1 MAPYRRPPSPPTRP
15 VPCRRP
21 GGADWITP
29 RVPPRLARL
38 SSTDDPTD
46 EPAEDV
52 TGDVAVIDEPSE
64 PEPSDG
70 RVHIDADPDDYE
82 ARDAGD
88 PRRYYLEIFVISM
101 AGLLIEISYT
111 RIISYKLFYYWVYLV
126 IGLALLGIGSGSV
139 FVTISKRLRHS
150 ATQPIIMWGS
160 LVAALSV
167 GAGYVVL
174 ARTPIDTLKIWDY
187 GTRAS
192 IQNLGALVLISFC
205 LFASFV
211 AIGIMIATLFG
222 RRSERIG
229 RLYFADLVGA
239 GLACLVVVFL
249 ISTIGPPSVVCL
261 AGVLLAVVGLRL
273 AWKSSKVAVGGG
285 AVLALVLGAGV
296 VAPSLLPTLA
306 LDGVKEDVS
315 GKENVYSAWSPVFRV
330 DAVQV
335 TDETKLLYHDGLP
348 GSAIYRYDGDPS
360 GLTRFDSDPRSLPF
374 AVAGESPDDVMIIGA
389 AGGNEILASL
399 YYDTGHID
407 AIELNPVTYDL
418 VANRFADYAGNIADD
433 PRVNYVNGDGRSFL
447 ARSDDTFD
455 IVWFPAPDSYAA
467 TNAASSGAFVL
478 SESYLYT
485 QEAIEDSLDHLG
497 GDGILAAQFG
507 EFDYEN
513 KPNRTTR
520 YVATARAALEARG
533 IDDPSEHLMV
543 ATTPAVGFGT
553 LLSTILVKEEP
564 FTPEE
569 VEAFTTGLEAIEG
582 AELRYAP
589 GQPVEGEPVSVLA
602 TAQGDELEAF
612 FDEYP
617 YQIDAITDDGPFFWH
632 FASFGTVLGDF
643 TTSVVGDD
651 LEVAIGERV
660 LLLLLLVATVFAAVF
675 LLLPFVAIRDIFV
688 ALPQKGRSA
697 IYFACLGF
705 GFLFFEITLIQK
717 LTLFLGY
724 PTYSLT
730 VTLASILLFTG
741 VGALLS
747 GRYKDRP
754 HRVIPV
760 LLGSVVALTLFY
772 AFVLPWLTEALLT
785 APLGLRIVTAFAV
798 LAPLGICLG
807 TFMPLGL
814 GAVAAK
820 TDHPSEYV
828 AWGWAVNGFASVMGS
843 VLTTLLAMTF
853 GFQTVLFVAL
863 GVYLVALLAL
873 RGLVGPDRAP
883 AGT

>member
-1 MAPYRRPPSPPTRP
+1 MSGSHRTQGQGRA
-15 VPCRRP
+15 

-29 RVPPRLARL
+29 RLPPRLAGL
-38 SSTDDPTD
+38 SSTVET
-46 EPAEDV
+46 PAD
-52 TGDVAVIDEPSE
+52 A
-64 PEPSDG
+64 
-70 RVHIDADPDDYE
+70 RVHIDADPDDYDV
-82 ARDAGD
+82 RDAGD
-88 PRRYYLEIFVISM
+88 TRRYYFEIFVVSM

-139 FVTISKRLRHS
+139 FVTISKRLRHA
-150 ATQPIIMWGS
+150 ATKTIIMWGS
-160 LVAALSV
+160 LAAALSV
-167 GAGYVVL
+167 GVGYLIL

-192 IQNLGALVLISFC
+192 VANLGALVVISFA

-222 RRSERIG
+222 RKSERIG
-229 RLYFADLVGA
+229 RLYFADLAGA
-239 GLACLVVVFL
+239 GLACAIVVTL

-261 AGVLLAVVGLRL
+261 AGVLLAAVGLRL
-273 AWKSSKVAVGGG
+273 AWKGSKVAQVGGG
-285 AVLALVLGAGV
+285 LLALVLLVGV
-296 VAPSLLPTLA
+296 VAPGVLPTIE
-306 LDGVKEDVS
+306 LDGVKEEVS
-315 GKENVYSAWSPVFRV
+315 GKANVFSAWSPVFRV

-360 GLTRFDSDPRSLPF
+360 SLTRFDTDPRSLPF
-374 AVAGESPDDVMIIGA
+374 AVSGDAPDDVMIIGA
-389 AGGNEILASL
+389 AGGNEVLASL
-399 YYDTGHID
+399 YYDTGHVD

-418 VANRFADYAGNIADD
+418 VAHRFADYAGNIAQD

-447 ARSDDTFD
+447 ARSDDEFD

-485 QEAIEDSLDHLG
+485 QEAVEDSLDHLG

-520 YVATARAALEARG
+520 YVATAREALAARG
-533 IDDPSEHLMV
+533 IDDPTRNIMV

-553 LLSTILVKEEP
+553 QLSTILVKETP
-564 FTPEE
+564 FTPDEIDRFI
-569 VEAFTTGLEAIEG
+569 AGLEPIEG
-582 AELRYAP
+582 ATLRYAP
-589 GQPVEGEPVSVLA
+589 GHPVDGEPVSDLI
-602 TAQGDELEAF
+602 TAQGDEVDSF
-612 FDEYP
+612 FADYP
-617 YQIDAITDDGPFFWH
+617 YQVDAITDNGPFFWH
-632 FASFGTVLGDF
+632 FTPFKDVVGDF
-643 TTSVVGDD
+643 GRSVVADD

-660 LLLLLLVATVFAAVF
+660 LILLLLVATAFAAIF
-675 LLLPFVAIRDIFV
+675 LLLPFVAIRKIFV

-697 IYFACLGF
+697 TYFAALGF
-705 GFLFFEITLIQK
+705 GFIFFEITLIQK

-730 VTLASILLFTG
+730 ITLASILLFTG

-760 LLGSVVALTLFY
+760 LLGAIISLTLFY
-772 AFVLPWLTEALLT
+772 AFGLPVLTDALLT
-785 APLGLRIVTAFAV
+785 APLLVRMATAFVV
-798 LAPLGICLG
+798 LAPLGVCLG

-828 AWGWAVNGFASVMGS
+828 AWGWAVNGFASVVGS
-843 VLTTLLAMTF
+843 VLTTMLAMTF

-863 GVYLVALLAL
+863 GVYVIALLAL
-873 RGLVGPDRAP
+873 RGLVGPDRVATTV
-883 AGT
+883 AS

>member
-1 MAPYRRPPSPPTRP
+1 M
-15 VPCRRP
+15 
-21 GGADWITP
+21 
-29 RVPPRLARL
+29 
-38 SSTDDPTD
+38 
-46 EPAEDV
+46 
-52 TGDVAVIDEPSE
+52 
-64 PEPSDG
+64 
-70 RVHIDADPDDYE
+70 HIDADPDDYDV
-82 ARDAGD
+82 RDAD
-88 PRRYYLEIFVISM
+88 DTRRYYLEIFLISM

-150 ATQPIIMWGS
+150 ATRPILMWGS
-160 LVAALSV
+160 LAAALSV
-167 GAGYVVL
+167 GLGYVVL

-192 IQNLGALVLISFC
+192 VVNLGALVLISFC

-222 RRSERIG
+222 RRSEQIG
-229 RLYFADLVGA
+229 RLYFADLAGA
-239 GLACLVVVFL
+239 GLACLIVVFL

-261 AGVLLAVVGLRL
+261 AGVLLAFVGLRL
-273 AWKSSKVAVGGG
+273 AWKASSVALGGG
-285 AVLALVLGAGV
+285 AVLALVLLAGV
-296 VAPSLLPTLA
+296 VAPSLLPTLE

-360 GLTRFDSDPRSLPF
+360 SLTRFDTDPRSLPF
-374 AVAGESPDDVMIIGA
+374 AVAGESPEDVMIIGA

-399 YYDTGHID
+399 YYDAQHID

-433 PRVNYVNGDGRSFL
+433 PKVNYVNGDGRSFL
-447 ARSDDTFD
+447 ARSDDVFD

-497 GDGILAAQFG
+497 GDGVLAAQFG

-520 YVATARAALEARG
+520 YVATAREALAARG
-533 IDDPSEHLMV
+533 IDDPTDHIMV

-553 LLSTILVKEEP
+553 QLSTILVKEEP

-569 VEAFTTGLEAIEG
+569 IEAFTTGLEPIEG
-582 AELRYAP
+582 STLRYAP
-589 GQPVEGEPVSVLA
+589 GQPVEGEPVSDLI
-602 TAQGDELEAF
+602 TAEGSEVDTF
-612 FDEYP
+612 FAQYP
-617 YQIDAITDDGPFFWH
+617 FEVHAITDDGPFFWH
-632 FASFGTVLGDF
+632 FTPFKEVAGDF
-643 TTSVVGDD
+643 TTSVVADD

-660 LLLLLLVATVFAAVF
+660 LILLLIVATGFAAVF

-697 IYFACLGF
+697 TYFAALGF
-705 GFLFFEITLIQK
+705 GFIFFEVTLIQK

-754 HRVIPV
+754 HAVIPI
-760 LLGSVVALTLFY
+760 LLGAIIALTLFY
-772 AFVLPWLTEALLT
+772 AFGLPLVTDALLT
-785 APLGLRIVTAFAV
+785 TPLFVRIATAFLV

-828 AWGWAVNGFASVMGS
+828 AWGWAVNGFASVVGS
-843 VLTTLLAMTF
+843 VLTTMLAMTF
-853 GFQTVLFVAL
+853 GFDVVLFVAL
-863 GVYLVALLAL
+863 GVYCIALLAL
-873 RGLVGPDRAP
+873 RGIVGPDRGA
-883 AGT
+883 AATVTS

>member
-1 MAPYRRPPSPPTRP
+1 M
-15 VPCRRP
+15 
-21 GGADWITP
+21 
-29 RVPPRLARL
+29 
-38 SSTDDPTD
+38 
-46 EPAEDV
+46 
-52 TGDVAVIDEPSE
+52 
-64 PEPSDG
+64 
-70 RVHIDADPDDYE
+70 HIDADPDDYDV
-82 ARDAGD
+82 RDAGD
-88 PRRYYLEIFVISM
+88 TRRYYLEIFLISM

-150 ATQPIIMWGS
+150 ATRPILMWGS
-160 LVAALSV
+160 LAAALSV
-167 GAGYVVL
+167 GLGYVVL

-192 IQNLGALVLISFC
+192 VVNLGALVLISFC

-222 RRSERIG
+222 RRSEQIG
-229 RLYFADLVGA
+229 RLYFADLAGA
-239 GLACLVVVFL
+239 GLACLIVVFL

-261 AGVLLAVVGLRL
+261 AGVLLAFVGLRL
-273 AWKSSKVAVGGG
+273 AWKASSVALGGG
-285 AVLALVLGAGV
+285 AVLALVLFAGV
-296 VAPSLLPTLA
+296 VAPSLLPTLE

-360 GLTRFDSDPRSLPF
+360 SLTRFDTDPRSLPF
-374 AVAGESPDDVMIIGA
+374 AVAGESPEDVMIIGA

-399 YYDTGHID
+399 YYDAQHID

-447 ARSDDTFD
+447 ARSDDVFD

-497 GDGILAAQFG
+497 GDGVLAAQFG

-520 YVATARAALEARG
+520 YVATAREALAARG
-533 IDDPSEHLMV
+533 IDDPTDHIMV

-553 LLSTILVKEEP
+553 QLSTILVKEEP

-569 VEAFTTGLEAIEG
+569 IEAFTAGLEPIEG
-582 AELRYAP
+582 STLRYAP
-589 GQPVEGEPVSVLA
+589 GQPVEGEPVSDLI
-602 TAQGDELEAF
+602 TAEGSEVDTF
-612 FDEYP
+612 FAQYP
-617 YQIDAITDDGPFFWH
+617 FEVHAITDDGPFFWH
-632 FASFGTVLGDF
+632 FTPFKEVAGDF
-643 TTSVVGDD
+643 TTSVVADD

-660 LLLLLLVATVFAAVF
+660 LILLLIVATGFAAVF
-675 LLLPFVAIRDIFV
+675 LLLPFVAIRQIFV

-697 IYFACLGF
+697 TYFAALGF
-705 GFLFFEITLIQK
+705 GFIFFEVTLIQK

-754 HRVIPV
+754 HAVIPV
-760 LLGSVVALTLFY
+760 LLGAIIALTLFY
-772 AFVLPWLTEALLT
+772 AFGLPLVTDALLT
-785 APLGLRIVTAFAV
+785 TPLFVRIATAFLV

-828 AWGWAVNGFASVMGS
+828 AWGWAVNGFASVVGS
-843 VLTTLLAMTF
+843 VLTTMLAMTF
-853 GFQTVLFVAL
+853 GFDVVLFVAL
-863 GVYLVALLAL
+863 GVYCVALLAL
-873 RGLVGPDRAP
+873 RGIVGPDRGA
-883 AGT
+883 AATVTS

>member
-1 MAPYRRPPSPPTRP
+1 M
-15 VPCRRP
+15 
-21 GGADWITP
+21 
-29 RVPPRLARL
+29 
-38 SSTDDPTD
+38 
-46 EPAEDV
+46 
-52 TGDVAVIDEPSE
+52 
-64 PEPSDG
+64 
-70 RVHIDADPDDYE
+70 HIDADPDDYDV
-82 ARDAGD
+82 RDAGD
-88 PRRYYLEIFVISM
+88 TRRYYLEIFLISM

-150 ATQPIIMWGS
+150 ATRPILMWGS
-160 LVAALSV
+160 LAAALSV
-167 GAGYVVL
+167 GLGYVVL

-192 IQNLGALVLISFC
+192 VVNLGALVLISFC

-222 RRSERIG
+222 RRSEQIG
-229 RLYFADLVGA
+229 RLYFADLAGA
-239 GLACLVVVFL
+239 GLACLIVVFL

-261 AGVLLAVVGLRL
+261 AGVLLAFVGLRL
-273 AWKSSKVAVGGG
+273 AWKASSVALGGG
-285 AVLALVLGAGV
+285 AVLALVLFAGV
-296 VAPSLLPTLA
+296 VAPSLLPTLE

-360 GLTRFDSDPRSLPF
+360 SLTRFDTDPRSLPF
-374 AVAGESPDDVMIIGA
+374 AVAGESPEDVMIIGA

-399 YYDTGHID
+399 YYDAQHID

-433 PRVNYVNGDGRSFL
+433 PKVNYVNGDGRSFL
-447 ARSDDTFD
+447 ARSDDVFD

-497 GDGILAAQFG
+497 GDGVLAAQFG

-520 YVATARAALEARG
+520 YVATAREALAARG
-533 IDDPSEHLMV
+533 IDDPTDHIMV

-553 LLSTILVKEEP
+553 QLSTILVKEEP

-569 VEAFTTGLEAIEG
+569 IEAFTTGLEPIEG
-582 AELRYAP
+582 STLRYAP
-589 GQPVEGEPVSVLA
+589 GQPVEGEPVSDLI
-602 TAQGDELEAF
+602 TAEGSEVDTF
-612 FDEYP
+612 FAQYP
-617 YQIDAITDDGPFFWH
+617 FEVHAITDDGPFFWH
-632 FASFGTVLGDF
+632 FTPFKEVAGDF
-643 TTSVVGDD
+643 TTSVVADD

-660 LLLLLLVATVFAAVF
+660 LILLLIVATGFAAVF

-697 IYFACLGF
+697 TYFAALGF
-705 GFLFFEITLIQK
+705 GFIFFEVTLIQK

-754 HRVIPV
+754 HAVIPI
-760 LLGSVVALTLFY
+760 LLGAIIALTLFY
-772 AFVLPWLTEALLT
+772 AFGLPLVTDALLT
-785 APLGLRIVTAFAV
+785 TPLFVRIATAFLV

-828 AWGWAVNGFASVMGS
+828 AWGWAVNGFASVVGS
-843 VLTTLLAMTF
+843 VLTTMLAMTF
-853 GFQTVLFVAL
+853 GFDVVLFVAL
-863 GVYLVALLAL
+863 GVYCIALLAL
-873 RGLVGPDRAP
+873 RGIVGPDRGA
-883 AGT
+883 AATVTS